1 MVLCGIMIIS
11 LLRRNLLMAYF
22 LKQSHYSKGLY
33 LQIYESFH
41 DKKTQS
47 SRHKCYKSLG
57 YVHDLI
63 SDKIPDPIAYYKE
76 EVKKLNNKRNKEK
89 EEMRIQKIG
98 EDPTRNFGYFIVK
111 DMYNTLELEKELYP
125 FKYMVDFSYPISSL
139 IEALTYSRII
149 DPCSKL
155 RTFNE
160 VIPYLYE
167 DYDFSLDQIYDG
179 LNYIGSEYGKF
190 IEVINYSIEKKYG
203 RNTSKTYFDCTN
215 YYFEIDF
222 EVEDKQK
229 GPSKE
234 NRPNPIIGQ
243 ALLLDEDAIPL
254 SMKMYPGNESEKPKI
269 RELINKMKEQNNIK
283 GKTIQ
288 VADKGL
294 NCGDN
299 IYDALLHKDGY
310 IFSQS
315 VLQLEEKE
323 KVWVLGDDIEHGK
336 YEDVKDKDGN
346 LIYRIKSL
354 VDEFPIRVTNKD
366 GKKVTVNVK
375 QKRVA
380 TYNPSLAEKKKIE
393 INRLVEKA
401 KGLCYSLAKKEEYG
415 ESSKYVKFV
424 NEDGS
429 KATTLINQEKI
440 DKDLKYAGYNLLVSS
455 EINMSKHEIYRVYHN
470 LWKIEDTFRILK
482 SQLDARPVYLQKRE
496 SIYGHFL
503 ICYYAITLMRLLE
516 EKVYKNVFSTYELM
530 NLIRGFKLFK
540 GDDRNIN
547 LTRKTDNVTKLCEM
561 YKFNADYMYL
571 TESQTK
577 KLFNLKYKIKQS

>member
-1 MVLCGIMIIS
+1 
-11 LLRRNLLMAYF
+11 MAYF
-22 LKQSHYSKGLY
+22 LKRSITPKGLY

-41 DKKTQS
+41 DKKTKS
-47 SRHKCYKSLG
+47 SRHRCHKSLG
-57 YVHDLI
+57 YVNDLI
-63 SDKIPDPIAYYKE
+63 NDEIPDPISYYKE
-76 EVKKLNNKRNKEK
+76 EVKRLNDRRTREI
-89 EEMRIQKIG
+89 EEMKVKRIG
-98 EDPTRNFGYFIVK
+98 ENPTRNFGYFIVK
-111 DMYNTLELEKELYP
+111 DMYNTLGLEKELYP
-125 FKYMVDFSYPISSL
+125 FKYMADFPYPISSL
-139 IEALTYSRII
+139 VEALTYSRLV

-160 VIPYLYE
+160 VLPYLYE
-167 DYDFSLDQIYDG
+167 RYDFSLDQIYDG
-179 LNYIGSEYGKF
+179 LNYIGGEYGKF
-190 IEVINYSIEKKYG
+190 IEVINHCIDKKYG

-222 EVEDKQK
+222 EVDDKRK

-243 ALLLDEDAIPL
+243 ALLLDADAIPL
-254 SMKMYPGNESEKPKI
+254 GMRMYPGNESEKPKI
-269 RELINKMKEQNNIK
+269 RELIKEMKEQNNIN

-315 VLQLEEKE
+315 ALQLEEKE
-323 KVWVLGDDIEHGK
+323 KIWVLGNDDERGR

-346 LIYRIKSL
+346 IIYRIKAL
-354 VDEFPIRVTNKD
+354 VDEFPIRVTGKD

-380 TYNPSLAEKKKIE
+380 TYNPSLADKRRME

-401 KGLCYSLAKKEEYG
+401 KGLCHSQAKKEEYG

-424 NEDGS
+424 DGDGN
-429 KATTLINQEKI
+429 KATALINREKI

-455 EINMSKHEIYRVYHN
+455 EVGMSKHEIYRVYHN

-482 SQLDARPVYLQKRE
+482 SQLDARPVYLQRRE

-503 ICYYAITLMRLLE
+503 ICYYAVTLLRLLE
-516 EKVYKNVFSTYELM
+516 EKVYKNVFSAYELID
-530 NLIRGFKLFK
+530 LIRGFKLFK
-540 GDDRNIN
+540 GEDRNIN
-547 LTRKTDNVTKLCEM
+547 LTKKTANVTKLCEM
-561 YKFNADYMYL
+561 YGFNADYMYL
-571 TESQTK
+571 TASQTK
-577 KLFNLKYKIKQS
+577 KLFSLKYKVKRP

>member
-1 MVLCGIMIIS
+1 MCYNDFIIIG
-11 LLRRNLLMAYF
+11 RNSLMAYF
-22 LKQSHYSKGLY
+22 LKQSNTSKGLY
-33 LQIYESFH
+33 LQIYESYH
-41 DKKTQS
+41 DKKTKT
-47 SRHKCYKSLG
+47 SRHKCYKSIG
-57 YVHDLI
+57 YVKDLI
-63 SDKIPDPIAYYKE
+63 SDKIPDPVAYYKE
-76 EVKKLNNKRNKEK
+76 EVKKLNNKRNKEI
-89 EEMRIQKIG
+89 EEMKIQKIG
-98 EDPTRNFGYFIVK
+98 ENPTRNFGYFIVK
-111 DMYNTLELEKELYP
+111 DLYNTLELEKELDP

-139 IEALTYSRII
+139 IEALTYSRIV

-160 VIPYLYE
+160 IIPYLYE
-167 DYDFSLDQIYDG
+167 EYVFSLDQIYDG
-179 LNYIGSEYGKF
+179 LTYIGSEYSKF
-190 IEVINYSIEKKYG
+190 IEVINYSIEKKFG
-203 RNTSKTYFDCTN
+203 RNASKTYFDCTN

-222 EVEDKQK
+222 EIDDKQK

-243 ALLLDEDAIPL
+243 ALLLDADAIPL
-254 SMKMYPGNESEKPKI
+254 SMRMYPGNESEKPKI
-269 RELINKMKEQNNIK
+269 RELIKEMKEQNNIK

-294 NCGDN
+294 NCSDN
-299 IYDALLHKDGY
+299 IYNALLHKDGY

-323 KVWVLGDDIEHGK
+323 KVWVLLEDQ
-336 YEDVKDKDGN
+336 YEEVKDKDGK
-346 LIYRIKSL
+346 LLYKIKAC
-354 VDEFPIRVTNKD
+354 VDDFVIKVTDKN
-366 GKKVTVNVK
+366 GKKVPVTVK

-393 INRLVEKA
+393 INKLVDKA
-401 KGLCYSLAKKEEYG
+401 MGLCHAEAKKEEYG

-424 NEDGS
+424 DEDGK
-429 KATTLINQEKI
+429 KAKVLINQEKI
-440 DKDLKYAGYNLLVSS
+440 DKDLKYAGYNLIVSS

-503 ICYYAITLMRLLE
+503 ICYYAITLLRLLE
-516 EKVYKNVFSTYELM
+516 EKIYKNVFSTYELI

-540 GDDRNIN
+540 GEDRNIN
-547 LTRKTDNVTKLCEM
+547 LTKKTANVSKLCELF
-561 YKFNADYMYL
+561 KFNADYMYL
-571 TESQTK
+571 TASQTK

>member
-1 MVLCGIMIIS
+1 MIIS
-11 LLRRNLLMAYF
+11 LLRRNYLMAYF

-89 EEMRIQKIG
+89 EEMKIQKIG

-111 DMYNTLELEKELYP
+111 EMYNTLELEKELYP

-243 ALLLDEDAIPL
+243 ALLLDADAIPL
-254 SMKMYPGNESEKPKI
+254 SMRMYPGNESEKPKI
-269 RELINKMKEQNNIK
+269 RELIKEMKEQNNIK

-323 KVWVLGDDIEHGK
+323 KIWVLGDDIEHGR

-354 VDEFPIRVTNKD
+354 VDEFPIRVTNKE

-401 KGLCYSLAKKEEYG
+401 KGLCYSQAKKEEYG

-424 NEDGS
+424 DEEGN

-440 DKDLKYAGYNLLVSS
+440 DKDLKYAGYNLIVTS
-455 EINMSKHEIYRVYHN
+455 ETNMSKHEIYRVYHN

-540 GDDRNIN
+540 GNDRNIN
-547 LTRKTDNVTKLCEM
+547 LTKKTDNVTKLCKM

>member
-1 MVLCGIMIIS
+1 MVFYAIMIIS
-11 LLRRNLLMAYF
+11 LLRRNYSMAYF
-22 LKQSHYSKGLY
+22 LKQSKTSKGLY

-41 DKKTQS
+41 DKKTKS

-57 YVHDLI
+57 YVDDLT
-63 SDKIPDPIAYYKE
+63 SDKIPDPVSYYKE
-76 EVKKLNNKRNKEK
+76 EVRKLNNKRAKEI
-89 EEMRIQKIG
+89 EEMKILKIG
-98 EDPTRNFGYFIVK
+98 ANPTRNFGYFIVK
-111 DMYNTLELEKELYP
+111 DMYNTLELEKELEP

-139 IEALTYSRII
+139 VEALTYARLV

-167 DYDFSLDQIYDG
+167 EYDFSLDQIYDG

-190 IEVINYSIEKKYG
+190 IEVINYCIDKKYG

-222 EVEDKQK
+222 EVDDKQR

-243 ALLLDEDAIPL
+243 ALLLDGDAIPL
-254 SMKMYPGNESEKPKI
+254 GMRMYPGNESEKPKI
-269 RELINKMKEQNNIK
+269 RELIKEMKQQNNIK

-315 VLQLEEKE
+315 VIQLEEKE
-323 KVWVLGDDIEHGK
+323 KKWVLLDDG
-336 YEDVKDKDGN
+336 YENVKDKDGN
-346 LIYRIKSL
+346 VLYKIKAC

-366 GKKVTVNVK
+366 GKKEIVSVK

-380 TYNPSLAEKKKIE
+380 TFNPSLAEKKKIE
-393 INRLVEKA
+393 INKLVEKA
-401 KGLCYSLAKKEEYG
+401 KGLCYSRAKKEEYG

-424 NEDGS
+424 DEDGN

-455 EINMSKHEIYRVYHN
+455 EINMSKQEIYRIYHN

-503 ICYYAITLMRLLE
+503 ICYYAITLLRLLE
-516 EKVYKNVFSTYELM
+516 EKVYKNVFSTYELI

-540 GDDRNIN
+540 GDDRHIN
-547 LTRKTDNVTKLCEM
+547 LTKKTTNIAKLCEI
-561 YKFNADYMYL
+561 YKFNADYLYL
-571 TESQTK
+571 SSSQTK
-577 KLFNLKYKIKQS
+577 KLFNFKYKIKQS

>member
-1 MVLCGIMIIS
+1 
-11 LLRRNLLMAYF
+11 MAYF

-401 KGLCYSLAKKEEYG
+401 KGLCYSQAKKEEYG